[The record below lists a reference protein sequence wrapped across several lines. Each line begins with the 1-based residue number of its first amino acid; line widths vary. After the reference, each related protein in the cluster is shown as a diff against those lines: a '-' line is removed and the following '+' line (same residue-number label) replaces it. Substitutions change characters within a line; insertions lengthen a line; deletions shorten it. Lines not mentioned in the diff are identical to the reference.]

1 MHTYMV
7 RIEAL
12 KLIHFKILPNSELE
26 CGCVIWLPKSLSSV
40 ARYPQKVANYHRS
53 AALHAQEKIKRVL
66 QCSLDHIVDCIF
78 LFQFVMWNT
87 YEGPHLERNHFN
99 AVLVINS
106 LKENLSSE

>member
-26 CGCVIWLPKSLSSV
+26 CGCVIWLPKSLPSV

-53 AALHAQEKIKRVL
+53 AALGETLTFTLEGIAEKIVL
-66 QCSLDHIVDCIF
+66 HPVPF
-78 LFQFVMWNT
+78 T
-87 YEGPHLERNHFN
+87 EYYEN
-99 AVLVINS
+99 AT
-106 LKENLSSE
+106 E